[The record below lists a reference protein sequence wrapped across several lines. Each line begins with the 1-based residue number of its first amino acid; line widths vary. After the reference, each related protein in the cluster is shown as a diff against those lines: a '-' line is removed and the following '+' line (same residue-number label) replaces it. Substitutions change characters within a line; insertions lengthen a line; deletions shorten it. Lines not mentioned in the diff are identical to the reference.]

1 MRPRAEELV
10 GLLPAAFGGWIARR
24 PKLLSAIDRVVNR
37 GRRVQTGRVHWF
49 LALYALASLRRFR
62 RGTLRH
68 HRERAHLEAWL
79 DLVARH
85 VDANYDLAVQILA
98 ARRLVKG
105 YSDTHARGLS
115 KYDRVIGALPKL
127 AARDDGADWLRRL
140 IQAALLDEAASR
152 WMAR

>member
-1 MRPRAEELV
+1 
-10 GLLPAAFGGWIARR
+10 
-24 PKLLSAIDRVVNR
+24 
-37 GRRVQTGRVHWF
+37 VHWF
-49 LALYALASLRRFR
+49 LPLYALASLRRFR

-68 HRERAHLEAWL
+68 RRERAHLEAWL

-85 VDANYDLAVQILA
+85 AEVNYDLAVQILA

-115 KYDRVIGALPKL
+115 KYDRVMSTLPKL

-140 IQAALLDEAASR
+140 IQAALLDEGGIALDGALKTVQTL
-152 WMAR
+152 